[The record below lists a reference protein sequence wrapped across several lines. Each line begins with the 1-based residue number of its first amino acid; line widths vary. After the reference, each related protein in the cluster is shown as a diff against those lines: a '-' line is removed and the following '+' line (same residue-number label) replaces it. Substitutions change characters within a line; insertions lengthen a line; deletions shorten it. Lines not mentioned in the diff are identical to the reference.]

1 VATYAKDTAINMPSN
16 ALHGIQS
23 VGGKTLYGIQSVGT
37 AFTSHLPNVLFP
49 FPLFLL
55 FFFFSKRWHGIH
67 FTSAQYIFSL
77 FFFIFLFFPSQN
89 TKPETSPRNVT
100 SNINWHLPALPVH
113 LPNVLS

>member
-77 FFFIFLFFPSQN
+77 FFFIFLFFLSKHQA
-89 TKPETSPRNVT
+89 RNVA